1 AGFVL
6 ERDKDHAARGVGP
19 LPAGDQPGYARGA
32 AVGAEAEFFRR
43 EELKPAQTA
52 SQQRERVAAE
62 SQPEAG
68 VVGDDVL
75 AFARRLEPR
84 QALGRRRIER
94 RPAPGARSAPV
105 REAPMTGERAQR
117 SGGRQAAQILAIQI
131 ESVNRSVRPARGK
144 AFPRLLR

>member
-1 AGFVL
+1 
-6 ERDKDHAARGVGP
+6 
-19 LPAGDQPGYARGA
+19 
-32 AVGAEAEFFRR
+32 FRR
-43 EELKPAQTA
+43 EKSKPAQTA

-94 RPAPGARSAPV
+94 RPALGARSAPV
-105 REAPMTGERAQR
+105 REAPMTGERSQR

-131 ESVNRSVRPARGK
+131 ESVNRSVRPARSK
-144 AFPRLLR
+144 ASSRFLRYAFDHAQAQTQRTVFQRAV